1 VFGII
6 YIVFT
11 INVYMH
17 VLCQCF
23 RVGYMLCCTSDE
35 LCSKDDLANPSQW
48 RIKYYTQ
55 TFDNFTSARTL
66 SIYKIQCRLNTTAD
80 SLACQARQ
88 LQVPQHAALEFLC
101 ASADHTTSC
110 NVQQALQCVSLTGV
124 TILTATCCN

>member
-17 VLCQCF
+17 VLCECF

-35 LCSKDDLANPSQW
+35 LCSKDGLANPPP
-48 RIKYYTQ
+48 T
-55 TFDNFTSARTL
+55 RTP
-66 SIYKIQCRLNTTAD
+66 SIYKIQRRLNTTAD
-80 SLACQARQ
+80 SLARQAWQ

-101 ASADHTTSC
+101 VSADHTASC
-110 NVQQALQCVSLTGV
+110 NVLQCVGLTDV
-124 TILTATCCN
+124 TILAATCCN